1 MSFSESGDSE
11 TLDRDREEQ
20 NLSFNEDFN
29 SQLDGIINNSNG
41 VESSPTFDE
50 AANSSSALPECVV
63 DQGSNAEAPEAEDC
77 RENDEEELTVL
88 HPDHPLMKRFQ
99 EALKKMLKEHISKA
113 DIELREKTEEL
124 KCVKNTHLELGSEL
138 YNAQQ
143 ELSKFQSQLQK
154 KHKENLE
161 RQARRV
167 KMDEQLAVLHK
178 QFKKTQM
185 DYNLEYKKMIAMRE
199 EVDNLALRLFYLN
212 NAKLEVKSDIN
223 IMQRAAEKAS
233 TELSK
238 AEEEKL
244 HQDMVAHRMQQTVD
258 QLTEDCELLKEQL
271 VAAEEELR
279 SGESVLKDMESQV
292 FGIKTDRKRLMA
304 HWTTSL
310 ISLQRRNEAYAE
322 LMRDFEKKQDEMTK
336 VTSETEGI
344 KRDITAEQ
352 EKHERLT
359 LQLHRTQ
366 GDIESAKKELE
377 RLQASHEEMRKE
389 YAQTQRILSETERTL
404 ENANSIQRDL
414 NQETKLLQKRLEKE
428 LIKKHELED
437 RIDVLLRDKL
447 SATKTSAYVKK
458 MATNVHDQSREL
470 EAQAAVLENTLANDA
485 LEVARIRAETKVME
499 EQAKGLEGEITKR
512 AEDFAALQQK
522 INQAN
527 LTVQRK
533 QNHIDALN
541 RKLQHLLKDTGG
553 IELGPLEIMRN
564 HLIKSIAAKQEEIG
578 TLEQQWLREQT
589 ELMNRVKE
597 KENLSEELSRQQVCL
612 AVLNRKKLRLDS
624 EINNIEK
631 EKTQLNRDLVQLQNS
646 MVRLN
651 KRIFEQR
658 SSGSALEQENRLA
671 EEDFMRRIREKETQA
686 VEAEAQLEDA
696 VREKEDLLA
705 ELLET
710 ERHILLWEKRVQL
723 VNETRQAVDSA
734 SGLAELRAIRVE
746 IHRMEARKAQIAR
759 QQEQLI
765 QALEKSVQK
774 RDSIITRSE
783 CAKSVKA
790 KETLTKNTLLREI
803 EDLRSK
809 ILDYK
814 KTIGE
819 FDEESE
825 RLEAESKRLEGDLE
839 AKYCACEAVRKRSV
853 ELTKQLQQ
861 LAEYRQKNLIELQMR
876 QHASRYWEQL
886 LAGRYR
892 RICPTR
898 QAARGERERQIGRMR
913 SMLAVVDRLTSEF
926 PMVKHDL
933 SVVRQILTEKLE
945 KEENSEVGES
955 QTDRTE

>member
-1 MSFSESGDSE
+1 
-11 TLDRDREEQ
+11 
-20 NLSFNEDFN
+20 
-29 SQLDGIINNSNG
+29 
-41 VESSPTFDE
+41 
-50 AANSSSALPECVV
+50 
-63 DQGSNAEAPEAEDC
+63 
-77 RENDEEELTVL
+77 
-88 HPDHPLMKRFQ
+88 
-99 EALKKMLKEHISKA
+99 
-113 DIELREKTEEL
+113 
-124 KCVKNTHLELGSEL
+124 
-138 YNAQQ
+138 
-143 ELSKFQSQLQK
+143 
-154 KHKENLE
+154 
-161 RQARRV
+161 
-167 KMDEQLAVLHK
+167 
-178 QFKKTQM
+178 
-185 DYNLEYKKMIAMRE
+185 
-199 EVDNLALRLFYLN
+199 
-212 NAKLEVKSDIN
+212 
-223 IMQRAAEKAS
+223 
-233 TELSK
+233 
-238 AEEEKL
+238 
-244 HQDMVAHRMQQTVD
+244 
-258 QLTEDCELLKEQL
+258 
-271 VAAEEELR
+271 
-279 SGESVLKDMESQV
+279 
-292 FGIKTDRKRLMA
+292 
-304 HWTTSL
+304 
-310 ISLQRRNEAYAE
+310 
-322 LMRDFEKKQDEMTK
+322 
-336 VTSETEGI
+336 
-344 KRDITAEQ
+344 
-352 EKHERLT
+352 
-359 LQLHRTQ
+359 
-366 GDIESAKKELE
+366 
-377 RLQASHEEMRKE
+377 
-389 YAQTQRILSETERTL
+389 
-404 ENANSIQRDL
+404 IQRDL
-414 NQETKLLQKRLEKE
+414 SQETKLLQKRLEKE

-437 RIDVLLRDKL
+437 KIDVLLRDKL

-499 EQAKGLEGEITKR
+499 EQVQGLECEITKR
-512 AEDFAALQQK
+512 AEDFASLQQK
-522 INQAN
+522 IKQAN

-553 IELGPLEIMRN
+553 VELGPLEIMRN
-564 HLIKSIAAKQEEIG
+564 HLIKSIAAKQEEIS

-597 KENLSEELSRQQVCL
+597 KENLAEELSRQQ
-612 AVLNRKKLRLDS
+612 
-624 EINNIEK
+624 INNIEK
-631 EKTQLNRDLVQLQNS
+631 EKSQLNRDLVQLQNS

-651 KRIFEQR
+651 KRIFEQQ
-658 SSGSALEQENRLA
+658 SSGTALEQENRLA

-686 VEAEAQLEDA
+686 VETEAQLEDA

-723 VNETRQAVDSA
+723 INEARQAVDSA

-774 RDSIITRSE
+774 RDSIITRNE

-803 EDLRSK
+803 EDLRTK

-814 KTIGE
+814 KAIGE

-898 QAARGERERQIGRMR
+898 QAARSERERQIGRMR
-913 SMLAVVDRLTSEF
+913 SMLAVVDRLISEF

-945 KEENSEVGES
+945 KEENSDAMES